1 MKNSIRKQRQK
12 NSPTYQNLEPR
23 KMLASVGF
31 DGAGQGSAELTYFLG
46 DAPASVGQDL
56 FESTIEDAL
65 KVWSDV
71 ADITFTQTGQS
82 GLRDSL
88 DISFRNIDGSGGTL
102 AYAYFPDDVNPARI
116 AGDVVFDSSENW
128 EVGNQQGSRA
138 FDLLHVAVHEI
149 GHSLGLGHDPTAGS
163 VLAETVSPNEAFDA
177 LGQSD
182 IDAILELYAPAVQTQ
197 VVPPA
202 PVPPAVD
209 PDPVAPEDPVQ
220 ETPETETPDPETSVD
235 PEDEEEETDPTDN
248 GDDDSEDENEQD
260 EEDERRRR
268 RFQHFVNQWLR
279 RLRQYGFRFRFR

>member
-1 MKNSIRKQRQK
+1 MKNPIRKHRRK
-12 NSPTYQNLEPR
+12 ESPTYQNLEPR

-46 DAPASVGQDL
+46 DAPASIGQDL

-71 ADITFTQTGQS
+71 ADITFTETAQS

-88 DISFRNIDGSGGTL
+88 DITFRNIDGNGGTL
-102 AYAYFPDDVNPARI
+102 AFAYFPDDVNPARI

-128 EVGNQQGSRA
+128 EVGNERGSQA

-149 GHSLGLGHDPTAGS
+149 GHALGLGHDPTAGS
-163 VLAETVSPNEAFDA
+163 VLAETVSPNQSFDT

-182 IDAILELYAPAVQTQ
+182 IDAILELYAPAVEAE
-197 VVPPA
+197 VAPP
-202 PVPPAVD
+202 VVD
-209 PDPVAPEDPVQ
+209 PDPVTPEDPV
-220 ETPETETPDPETSVD
+220 EEAPETETPDPETSVD
-235 PEDEEEETDPTDN
+235 PEDEEEETDPIDN
-248 GDDDSEDENEQD
+248 DDNDSEDEDEQD

-268 RFQHFVNQWLR
+268 RFQRFVNQWLR